1 MIKII
6 KQINERQ
13 TLAEREG
20 NYYLIS
26 QSREDIVPVEVLV
39 FPCDKDGNVKEWL
52 EVGGEVGVPLHQY
65 IQRVLEEGDLIAP
78 WRYDSPI

>member
-52 EVGGEVGVPLHQY
+52 EKFMQACSMVEWIIFSKMVCT
-65 IQRVLEEGDLIAP
+65 
-78 WRYDSPI
+78 SF